1 MSDKEMTFIEH
12 IIELRNRLK
21 VVAISFVAAL
31 IFWMAFP
38 RDFLSPNPGELL
50 TGTYRPM
57 INLVLEKTLELAEG
71 KVKIIA
77 GTVTSPLEVYFVA
90 SALMALAT
98 ISPVIGYELYA
109 YINPALYP
117 HERRLVWGFMAAF
130 VGLFTAGSVFCY
142 FLVMP
147 LVIRF
152 MAFFA
157 EVVGAEFT
165 VTAGDYFMMVFSTV
179 VLMGFLFTF
188 PAIFVLLVRLGILN
202 TSIVT
207 KNRLYVYGILYII
220 IAVITPDGWLVANTV
235 LFLPMVVLTEA
246 SILVAKRF
254 ERERARQERELTKR
268 CKFCGESMPYEEVFC
283 PRCGRAQE

>member
-1 MSDKEMTFIEH
+1 MSEKEMTFVEH

-21 VVAISFVAAL
+21 VIATSFVLAL

-38 RDFLSPNPGELL
+38 RDLLSPNPGELVA
-50 TGTYRPM
+50 GTYRPM
-57 INLVLEKTLELAEG
+57 INFVLERTLELAEG
-71 KVKIIA
+71 RVRIIS

-90 SALMALAT
+90 SSLMALAT
-98 ISPVIGYELYA
+98 ISPIIGYELYA
-109 YINPALYP
+109 YVNPALYP

-130 VGLFTAGSVFCY
+130 VGLFTAGALFCY

-157 EVVGAEFT
+157 EVIGAEFT
-165 VTAGDYFMMVFSTV
+165 IIASEYYLMVFSTV
-179 VLMGFLFTF
+179 VLMGFLFTV
-188 PAIFVLLVRLGILN
+188 PAVFALLVRLGILS

-207 KNRLYVYGILYII
+207 RNRLYVYGILYII
-220 IAVITPDGWLVANTV
+220 IAFITPDGWLVANTV

-246 SILVAKRF
+246 AVLIAKRF
-254 ERERARQERELTKR
+254 ERERMRQETEMTKR
-268 CKFCGESMPYEEVFC
+268 CKFCGETMPYSEVFC
-283 PRCGRAQE
+283 PKCGRAQE

>member
-1 MSDKEMTFIEH
+1 MSEKEMTFIEH

-21 VVAISFVAAL
+21 VVAISFVVAL
-31 IFWMAFP
+31 VFWMAFP

-50 TGTYRPM
+50 SGTYKPM
-57 INLVLEKTLELAEG
+57 INIVLEKTLELAEG
-71 KVKIIA
+71 RVRIIS
-77 GTVTSPLEVYFVA
+77 GTMTSPLEVYFVA

-98 ISPVIGYELYA
+98 ISPIIGYEIYA
-109 YINPALYP
+109 YVNPALYP

-130 VGLFTAGSVFCY
+130 VVLFTAGAIFCY

-157 EVVGAEFT
+157 DVIGAEFT
-165 VTAGDYFMMVFSTV
+165 VTASDYYLMVFSTV

-188 PAIFVLLVRLGILN
+188 PAIFVLLVRLGILS
-202 TSIVT
+202 TSIVAN
-207 KNRLYVYGILYII
+207 NRIYVYGILYII
-220 IAVITPDGWLVANTV
+220 IAFITPDGWLVANTV

-246 SILVAKRF
+246 AILVARRF
-254 ERERARQERELTKR
+254 EKERARQGAELTKR
-268 CKFCGESMPYEEVFC
+268 CKFCGELMPFDEVFC
-283 PRCGRAQE
+283 PKCGRAQE